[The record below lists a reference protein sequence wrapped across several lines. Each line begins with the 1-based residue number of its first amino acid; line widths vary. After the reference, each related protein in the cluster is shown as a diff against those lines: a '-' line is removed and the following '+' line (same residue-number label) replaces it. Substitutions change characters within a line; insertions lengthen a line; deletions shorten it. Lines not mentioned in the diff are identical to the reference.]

1 MKKTAVFYGR
11 VSTEEQSK
19 YGYSIEAQR
28 SEALKWAKQNNHE
41 IKEFFIDEG
50 KTGTNLNRPEL
61 KNMLK
66 YLKHNQKNLQ
76 YF

>member
-41 IKEFFIDEG
+41 IRKRI
-50 KTGTNLNRPEL
+50 
-61 KNMLK
+61 
-66 YLKHNQKNLQ
+66 
-76 YF
+76 